1 MTMRGDRGVREE
13 GEKRTGKQTA
23 GLVKRFIRYYRPH
36 RKLFIMD
43 MSASV
48 AVALIG
54 IVYPVITRTMLNTLI
69 PDRNYRMIVIL
80 GLTLLAL
87 YFAKMMLNYFIQ
99 YQGHMMGVHMQAQ
112 MRSDMFDHLERLPYS
127 FYDHHETGKIMSRMT
142 NDLFD
147 VSELA
152 HHGPENLIISILS
165 IVISFA
171 YLMSINVSLTLIVF
185 ACVPFLVVISW
196 SLRKKMRR
204 AFRDTRSAMAE
215 INASLENSISGIR
228 VTKAFNNADREK
240 DKFEEGNRKFKVARK
255 DSYNA
260 MGRFHSGNTFVTD
273 VFNVVVL
280 IAGGIFLYNGRIR
293 FGDYSAFIV
302 SVNMFIAPVMT
313 LINFMEQFEN
323 GITGFERFCE
333 IMDAEP
339 ETDLPGA
346 ADAGKLEGHIEFRN
360 VSYAYDE
367 DKNVLRHVNLDIA
380 KGETFALV
388 GPSGGGKTTICHL
401 IPHFYDVLSGEI
413 LLDGREIHTL
423 TLESVRRNIGIVQQD
438 VYLFND
444 TMREN
449 IRYGRLDATDAE
461 IVDAAKRANIHDY
474 IMSLP
479 DGYETK
485 IGERGIRLSGGQR
498 QRLSIARV
506 FLKNPPILILDEA
519 TSALDNTTEI
529 LIQQALDELCRGR
542 TTLVVAHRLSTIRNA
557 DEIAVVADGR
567 IVEQGTHEKLME
579 LQGQYYNLYQ
589 LQFRAN
595 SGML

>member
-1 MTMRGDRGVREE
+1 MSENESV
-13 GEKRTGKQTA
+13 KRSKQQTA
-23 GLVKRFIRYYRPH
+23 GLIRRFIAYYRPH
-36 RKLFIMD
+36 KKLFAMD
-43 MSASV
+43 MGAALLV
-48 AVALIG
+48 AVIG
-54 IVYPVITRTMLNTLI
+54 VVYPIITRTMLNTLI
-69 PDRNYRMIVIL
+69 PERQYTLIL
-80 GLTLLAL
+80 VYGLTLLAL
-87 YFAKMMLNYFIQ
+87 YFVKMCLNYFIQ
-99 YQGHMMGVHMQAQ
+99 YEGHMMGVYMQAR
-112 MRSDMFDHLERLPYS
+112 MRSDMFAHLESLPYS
-127 FYDHHETGKIMSRMT
+127 FFDTHETGKIMTRMT
-142 NDLFD
+142 NDLFE

-152 HHGPENLIISILS
+152 HHGPENIIISVLS
-165 IVISFA
+165 IVIAFV
-171 YLMSINVSLTLIVF
+171 YLSTINVPLTLIIF
-185 ACVPFLVVISW
+185 ACVPFLLVISW
-196 SLRKKMRR
+196 SLRRKMRK
-204 AFRDTRSAMAE
+204 AFRDTRAALAE
-215 INASLENSISGIR
+215 INASMESSISGIR
-228 VTKAFNNADREK
+228 VTKAFTNAEK
-240 DKFEEGNRKFKVARK
+240 EKEKFEVGNGLFQTARK
-255 DSYNA
+255 AAYSA

-273 VFNVVVL
+273 IFNVVVL

-333 IMDAEP
+333 IMDEKP
-339 ETDLPGA
+339 ETDSPDA
-346 ADAGKLEGHIEFRN
+346 VDAGKLEGRIEFRN

-367 DKNVLRHVNLDIA
+367 DKNVLRHVDLTIE
-380 KGETFALV
+380 KGKTFALV

-413 LLDGREIHTL
+413 LLDGKEIHTL

-438 VYLFND
+438 IYLFND

-449 IRYGRLDATDAE
+449 ICYGKLDATEEE
-461 IVDAAKRANIHDY
+461 IIEAAKRANIHDY

-479 DGYETK
+479 NGYETK
-485 IGERGIRLSGGQR
+485 IGERGVRLSGGQK

-529 LIQQALDELCRGR
+529 LIQQALDDLCRGR
-542 TTLVVAHRLSTIRNA
+542 TTLVVAHRLSTIKNA

-567 IVEQGTHEKLME
+567 IVEQGTHEELMKLR
-579 LQGQYYNLYQ
+579 GQYYELYQ

-595 SGML
+595 SGMM